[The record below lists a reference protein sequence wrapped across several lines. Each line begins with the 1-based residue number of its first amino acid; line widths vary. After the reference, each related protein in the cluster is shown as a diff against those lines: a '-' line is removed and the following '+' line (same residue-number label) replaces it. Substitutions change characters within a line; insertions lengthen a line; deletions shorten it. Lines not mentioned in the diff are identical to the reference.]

1 MGHNEAVEAAV
12 SAIVDAVG
20 KRLVVGAPLGIG
32 KPNALVNALYRRA
45 KADSSI
51 QLELATALSLN
62 PPRGKSELEERFLAP
77 IRQRVWGDW
86 PRLEYVDDQEA
97 NQLPKNIKVV
107 EFYVRSG
114 SLIHHPTAQRHVMSA
129 NYTLAAR
136 DIVSR
141 GLNVIVQSLA
151 VRQQPGGPL
160 YSYGSNPD
168 VTPELLARLAAAK
181 RPVFSVGQV
190 NRKMP
195 WFGHRAIVA
204 KDAFDLIVDDPSLD
218 HEPFSVPHEPVSLPD
233 HAIGLRAS
241 ALVKDGGTLQV
252 GIGALGDAACHAL
265 RLRHTDSDAYREV
278 VQRLGGQEVAE
289 HIGGHGRFDEGL
301 YVASELLSNPLFAL
315 HEAGIV
321 KRKVYDTET
330 GGDAGGTTMQ
340 GAFFVGPHDFY
351 RRLRALPDDER
362 ALIDMASVSE
372 VNRIFQAYDLEK
384 DQRRHARFVNVCMK
398 ATMLGAAVSD
408 QIEDGQVVSG
418 VGGQHD
424 FVTMAHQLP
433 DGRSILLFRAT
444 RGEGRSLASNVVWEF
459 PHATIARHLRDVFV
473 TEYGVAD
480 LRAKTDEECIQAM
493 LAITD
498 SRFQQPLLEQ
508 ARRANKID
516 PSWQIPERHRD
527 NLPERVVKILGEWQK
542 PRGDR
547 PAVLPRLPF
556 GCDLTDEELE
566 LAGKLKKLDAARRDP
581 SRAMQLA
588 KAVAAPPSARAP
600 KIAFALAHLR
610 LDAPSGPKERLF
622 SRLVRAAY
630 AL

>member
-1 MGHNEAVEAAV
+1 MAHNEAVEAAV
-12 SAIVDAVG
+12 SAIVEKVG
-20 KRLVVGAPLGIG
+20 KRLVVGTPLGAG

-51 QLELATALSLN
+51 QLELATALSLH

-77 IRQRVWGDW
+77 IRARVWGDW
-86 PRLEYVDDQEA
+86 PRLEYIDDQEA
-97 NQLPKNIKVV
+97 DQLPRNVKVV

-114 SLIHHPTAQRHVMSA
+114 SLLRHPTAQRHVMSA

-136 DIVSR
+136 DIVAR
-141 GLNVIVQSLA
+141 GLNVILQSLA
-151 VRQQPGGPL
+151 VRSSPEGPV

-168 VTPELLARLAAAK
+168 VTPELLDRLRAAG
-181 RPVFSVGQV
+181 RTVFAVGQV

-195 WFGHRAIVA
+195 WFGHRCVVPSG
-204 KDAFDLIVDDPSLD
+204 AFDCIVDDAQLD
-218 HEPFSVPHEPVSLPD
+218 HEPFSVPHEPVSIAD

-265 RLRHTDSDAYREV
+265 RLRHSDPDAYRELID
-278 VQRLGGQEVAE
+278 RLGHGDVAGA
-289 HIGGHGRFDEGL
+289 IGGTGVFEQGL
-301 YVASELLSNPLFAL
+301 YVASELLSNPLFSL
-315 HEAGIV
+315 HEAGLV
-321 KRKVYDTET
+321 KRKVYDPET
-330 GGDAGGTTMQ
+330 GGDDAGTTMQ
-340 GAFFVGPHDFY
+340 GAFFLGPRDY
-351 RRLRALPDDER
+351 YERLRALSESDR
-362 ALIDMASVSE
+362 ALVDLASVAE

-398 ATMLGAAVSD
+398 VTLLGAAVSD
-408 QIEDGQVVSG
+408 QVEDGQVVSG

-444 RGEGRSLASNVVWEF
+444 RGAGKTLESNVVWEF

-493 LAITD
+493 LAIAD
-498 SRFQQPLLEQ
+498 SRVQDQLLEQ

-516 PSWQIPERHRD
+516 PAWQIPDRYRD
-527 NLPERVVKILGEWQK
+527 NLPERLGKVLGEWQK
-542 PRGDR
+542 PRGGR

-556 GCDLTDEELE
+556 GSDLTDQELE
-566 LAGKLKKLDAARRDP
+566 LAASLKKLEAAQKDP
-581 SRAMQLA
+581 SRALRL
-588 KAVAAPPSARAP
+588 ARALATP
-600 KIAFALAHLR
+600 PARHDPRVAFALRHLR
-610 LDAPSGPKERLF
+610 LDAPEGAKERLF
-622 SRLVRAAY
+622 ARLVRAAH